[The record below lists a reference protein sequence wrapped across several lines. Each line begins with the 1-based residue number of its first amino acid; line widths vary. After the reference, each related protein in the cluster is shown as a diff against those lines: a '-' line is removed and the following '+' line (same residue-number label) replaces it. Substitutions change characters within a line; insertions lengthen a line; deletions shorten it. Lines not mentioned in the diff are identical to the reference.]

1 METVLEYMANTL
13 RKYILQNI
21 SIKNEEVEEIRIR
34 VNKPIAIK
42 TSNNIK
48 ILEHLTTVEEIKE
61 TFEKICE
68 NSVYSFKRQICE
80 GYITLKNGH
89 RVGITGNCVTE
100 NGQVINM
107 NYISSF
113 NFRIA
118 REKLGCSDEIL
129 KYIVQENEIF
139 NTLIVSKPGCG
150 KTTLLRDVI
159 RQISNNGKTC
169 GVVDERGE
177 IAAMSKGIPQNDI
190 GILTDVVDNITKCI
204 GMSMLIRS
212 MAPDIIAC
220 DEIGNK
226 EDIDAINYAMCSGV
240 KGIFT
245 AHGENL
251 EELLLNEN
259 MYKLLQ
265 KHIIERIVFLS
276 KKEKGKIE
284 KIYYLDK
291 IKKIYCSKEV

>member
-61 TFEKICE
+61 IFEKICE